1 MIQEEVKEFA
11 SRIGVDIAEFD
22 RGHPL
27 CFRVDGALDFCL
39 EFRRN
44 GELMNEDGTVKVP
57 VPLILSL
64 RFPVA
69 GYDHATMKKFLG
81 RSSWEQVNTISYTM
95 GYSGEQALMM
105 TDIPANA
112 RAADIENAIILLKR
126 QYEEIMAD
134 EQ

>member
-22 RGHPL
+22 REHPL

-39 EFRRN
+39 EFRQN
-44 GELMNEDGTVKVP
+44 EELVNEDGTVKVP

-69 GYDHATMKKFLG
+69 GYDHALLQKFL
-81 RSSWEQVNTISYTM
+81 RHSSYEQVNTISYTM

-105 TDIPANA
+105 TDIPVTA

-126 QYEEIMAD
+126 QYEEIIAD
-134 EQ
+134 E